1 MQQMEQQ
8 QRYHNELMQAANET
22 NERAVAA
29 VATIPTQNNT
39 TVGEP
44 MNEIA

>member
-1 MQQMEQQ
+1 MQLMEQQ
-8 QRYHNELMQAANET
+8 QRHHNELIQAANET

-29 VATIPTQNNT
+29 VANIPIQNNT
-39 TVGEP
+39 TGGEP